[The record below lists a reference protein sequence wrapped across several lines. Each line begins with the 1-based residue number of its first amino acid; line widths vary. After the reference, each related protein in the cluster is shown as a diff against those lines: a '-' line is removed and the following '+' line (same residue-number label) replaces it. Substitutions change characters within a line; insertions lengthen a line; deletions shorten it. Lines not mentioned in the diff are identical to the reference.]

1 MRKKEVKLPM
11 TPITEATF
19 IRQGWIKIV
28 GGDGIGE
35 DGEGEDGHYYWTL
48 AIPKYRNDEFSP
60 QLISNSTDEQ
70 LMLKEI
76 GLKKGQFFIEMM
88 DMDGLGWCGSEE
100 ELDVLYSALCG
111 EDIEENLE
119 N

>member
-88 DMDGLGWCGSEE
+88 YMVRVVW
-100 ELDVLYSALCG
+100 
-111 EDIEENLE
+111 
-119 N
+119 